1 MIDFRKLDRQALVQ
15 DQRNRE
21 VELDIQTMQARGK
34 SPNVPEQS
42 TSFSTFLCAQRRV
55 LAIVGLVWAAIYL
68 GGIFAADVHYYYGM
82 LCNDPLLYY
91 LHGWYL
97 LHLHTTAARL
107 ADNIPP
113 YHYVGLPGYF
123 RIPLIAASSNFAV
136 QLRLIQITN
145 IAMLFG
151 VGSISSYLLSLG
163 MPPRLKSFSVFC
175 MFSML
180 LLSTAWEWNVFLPLS
195 DILFSLFFC
204 GAIVAIRSLRD
215 SSKDIR
221 FDLDLGIIMI
231 LGLLLPF
238 YAALCWLPKF
248 RYKPIKNLNYILAT
262 FGVLIVIAG
271 VFTWRTFLAYGS
283 IWMQRVSMT
292 RWSDWVMNLIAISIP
307 CQVVPSF
314 YYLYSHS
321 LTSTL
326 WWFNW
331 TASARDVFVSITGC
345 GISALVVIGAVRLW
359 NVFRP
364 EICLLLMA
372 LPVVMPIASST
383 TRYLLPFQ
391 FLIISC
397 FLAGIR
403 YLFPLQVNMAE
414 KHPRLFIGVMVSFF
428 LVIALLH
435 EIGSKARGSS
445 PSLSLYR
452 DELNISSTYT
462 SLDDYLSGLDV
473 GKSRLVYFP
482 SAQSTSGKWTAI
494 RGLHNYAEN
503 FTVYAIFD
511 YPRRSFLPVTEGQD
525 VAMLASLSNWGEFKS
540 ELVLD
545 ASNQS
550 AFGRIYRITAVR
562 RKDTWK

>member
-1 MIDFRKLDRQALVQ
+1 MQGRRKSSDL
-15 DQRNRE
+15 
-21 VELDIQTMQARGK
+21 
-34 SPNVPEQS
+34 PEQVI
-42 TSFSTFLCAQRRV
+42 SFSAFLHTQKRV
-55 LAIVGLVWAAIYL
+55 LAIVGLAWAVIYL
-68 GGIFAADVHYYYGM
+68 GLIFAADIHYFYSM
-82 LCNDPLLYY
+82 LYDDSLLYY

-113 YHYVGLPGYF
+113 YRYVGLPGYF
-123 RIPLIAASSNFAV
+123 RIPFIAASSNFAI

-151 VGSISSYLLSLG
+151 VGCIGSYLLSLG
-163 MPPRLKSFSVFC
+163 VPPRLKKFSIFC

-180 LLSTAWEWNVFLPLS
+180 LLSTAWEMNVFLPLS
-195 DILFSLFFC
+195 DILFYLFFC

-221 FDLDLGIIMI
+221 FDLKLGFIMI
-231 LGLLLPF
+231 VVLIAASIKFLGLLLPF

-248 RYKPIKNLNYILAT
+248 RYKPIKNLNYILAA
-262 FGVLIVIAG
+262 FGVLIVVAG

-307 CQVVPSF
+307 CQIVPSF

-321 LTSTL
+321 FTSTML
-326 WWFNW
+326 LFNW
-331 TASARDVFVSITGC
+331 TASTRDVFVSVAGC
-345 GISALVVIGAVRLW
+345 GISALIVIGAVRLW
-359 NVFRP
+359 NVFHP
-364 EICLLLMA
+364 EIWLLLMA
-372 LPVVMPIASST
+372 LPVVMPITTST
-383 TRYLLPFQ
+383 ARYLLPFQ

-403 YLFPLQVNMAE
+403 YLFPRQVNMA
-414 KHPRLFIGVMVSFF
+414 KRHPRLFMGVMVSFF

-435 EIGSKARGSS
+435 EIGSKAHISS

-452 DELNISSTYT
+452 AESNIGSTYT
-462 SLDDYLSGLDV
+462 SLDNFLSGLDV
-473 GKSRLVYFP
+473 GKSRLVYFS
-482 SAQSTSGKWTAI
+482 SARSTSGKWAAI
-494 RGLHNYAEN
+494 RGLRYIAPDAGLHNYAQN
-503 FTVYAIFD
+503 FTVYAVFD
-511 YPRRSFLPVTEGQD
+511 YPRKSFIPVTEGED
-525 VAMLASLSNWGEFKS
+525 VAMLASLSKWGEFKS

-550 AFGRIYRITAVR
+550 AFGRIYRITTVC
-562 RKDTWK
+562 RKDTWKQADMQ